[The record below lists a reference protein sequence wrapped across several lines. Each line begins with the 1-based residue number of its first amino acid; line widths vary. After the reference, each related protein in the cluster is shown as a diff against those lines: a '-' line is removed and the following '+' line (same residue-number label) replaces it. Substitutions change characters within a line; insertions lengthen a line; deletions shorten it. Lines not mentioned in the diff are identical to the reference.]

1 MGQLAL
7 CTAAAKNGKML
18 QRHMAKRTYSYS
30 YYPGDIVRL
39 ARGMAGSAFLAI
51 EHGNI
56 LCAINSRN
64 TLLGETFVVI
74 NKHGR
79 VVSGAPGE
87 SPSLDDLFI
96 IIGMKL
102 IGEGLER
109 RRLVFVHNVITST
122 VGLLWEGEIFEPS

>member
-39 ARGMAGSAFLAI
+39 KRGMAGSAFLAI

-74 NKHGR
+74 GFEHGSGDD
-79 VVSGAPGE
+79 VVRARYTLLRTS
-87 SPSLDDLFI
+87 DRH
-96 IIGMKL
+96 
-102 IGEGLER
+102 IGE
-109 RRLVFVHNVITST
+109 
-122 VGLLWEGEIFEPS
+122 LWSDEVVAL